1 MIIPDLQDPNIDD
14 SVTTKYS
21 ATIEASATTKESGSS
36 HAFAPPAGPIMQR

>member
-1 MIIPDLQDPNIDD
+1 MIIPDLQDPI

-36 HAFAPPAGPIMQR
+36 HAFAPPAGPLMQR